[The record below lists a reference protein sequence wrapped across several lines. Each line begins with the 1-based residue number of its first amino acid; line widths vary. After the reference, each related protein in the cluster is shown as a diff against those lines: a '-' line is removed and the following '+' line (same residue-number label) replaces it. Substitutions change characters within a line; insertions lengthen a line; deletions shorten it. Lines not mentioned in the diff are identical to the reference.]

1 MAVEDAL
8 YHQARYAP
16 SLLMSHF
23 SRHLVELSCFLN
35 PFLDRD
41 VQGREFEEW
50 VASVRKT
57 LELNDRGSNCVT
69 LLRQLFVLN
78 AVTKYPRK

>member
-1 MAVEDAL
+1 MPCTTRPGTHPLSLCHIFAPFRLAVK
-8 YHQARYAP
+8 
-16 SLLMSHF
+16 
-23 SRHLVELSCFLN
+23 LSCFLN